1 VKVDPFP
8 TELARSF
15 LPQILTIP
23 LVLTAGCATDAVGP
37 VLLSEPELI
46 YDPDGRAPLA
56 ALVEFTTDE
65 PAFVTLHID
74 DGEVMRAVPFDE
86 ANTQHS
92 IHVLGLRPSRNHS
105 ISLELVDAGGNQ
117 AIRGPTIEID
127 TPPLPDD
134 FPPIQLLRAQPS
146 QMEPGV
152 TLFNASAIPGNYGY
166 LVVVDGVGQVLWYAR
181 TEIRTVDV
189 RRARSGNFL
198 YLGTGEPGEDVAA
211 EMDLL
216 GNVVRQWYPAG
227 LGQSGPAGAIPVD
240 TDSFHHEI
248 YELPSG
254 NFLTLSSEMRGLDS
268 YPTSE
273 DDPGAPTET
282 ARVVGDVVVEFRRNG
297 DLVNEWSL
305 LDILAPYRIGYDSL
319 GEGWNRVY
327 GDPEGGTRDWSH
339 GNAVIYEER
348 TDSLIVSLRSQDALV
363 KISRQ
368 TGDLEWILGTSDGW
382 RQNFDSYLLN
392 AENDFEWP
400 YHQHAPMLTPS
411 GNILLF
417 DNGNSRARP
426 FQGRT
431 EAADSYS
438 RAVEYAIDEES
449 MRVSEVWAYGGP
461 GGEIFYSSA
470 LGDADWLGTTGNVLV
485 TDGAR
490 ITDANGRAS
499 DNFLGGQ
506 VWARIVEV
514 THTSPAEKVFELL
527 IRDESNEAG
536 GWYVTRSER
545 LASLYP

>member
-1 VKVDPFP
+1 
-8 TELARSF
+8 
-15 LPQILTIP
+15 
-23 LVLTAGCATDAVGP
+23 
-37 VLLSEPELI
+37 
-46 YDPDGRAPLA
+46 
-56 ALVEFTTDE
+56 
-65 PAFVTLHID
+65 
-74 DGEVMRAVPFDE
+74 
-86 ANTQHS
+86 
-92 IHVLGLRPSRNHS
+92 
-105 ISLELVDAGGNQ
+105 
-117 AIRGPTIEID
+117 
-127 TPPLPDD
+127 
-134 FPPIQLLRAQPS
+134 
-146 QMEPGV
+146 
-152 TLFNASAIPGNYGY
+152 
-166 LVVVDGVGQVLWYAR
+166 
-181 TEIRTVDV
+181 
-189 RRARSGNFL
+189 
-198 YLGTGEPGEDVAA
+198 
-211 EMDLL
+211 
-216 GNVVRQWYPAG
+216 
-227 LGQSGPAGAIPVD
+227 
-240 TDSFHHEI
+240 
-248 YELPSG
+248 
-254 NFLTLSSEMRGLDS
+254 
-268 YPTSE
+268 
-273 DDPGAPTET
+273 
-282 ARVVGDVVVEFRRNG
+282 VVGDVVVEFRRNG